1 MPEFKIRTPEGR
13 YFNVTV
19 PPGTSKE
26 EALAYA
32 QAHMPAPTG
41 ALDLAPNVYSPGT
54 EPGGIYDRIKS
65 AVSRASGGLLES
77 PKGFRGPGLL
87 SNLGSAIQGAT
98 KGASAENPQQ
108 VYDRTIPAFETMADI
123 FGTLGL
129 PAGHAL
135 TRMVT
140 GVGVPAGIALLGGKD
155 PLQRGIEGGAGQGIA
170 EILSG
175 AGRMGRLGSLANTAR
190 AEFEKKMAAQ
200 AGKVA
205 HDKSMLSALETLD
218 AQRHEKLV
226 SQLTQQHADLKGKM
240 EGEYAQQMSSRE
252 DLMAS
257 AIMEHAKASVPAWRE
272 FPSTAAGL
280 YSAVL
285 GKGKELLSSAF
296 DAALEAAK
304 GTARGKTVNIPVS
317 DVKTLDIAV
326 KAGTDRVLPKGDTD
340 LRMLVPVDAAE
351 LIDRLPGL
359 KNRALKARA
368 QQALSE
374 KDLGISPEALT
385 EYRVGKGTIEMADE
399 NKIFKWDEASK
410 THSVDADALAKGL
423 LSREHMD
430 TVQDRGMGHFDTYPG
445 LKAAKSGPQAPTIP
459 PLTLPEKPAPRGPLG
474 SPPPLISPDDSGAI
488 KEITLPG
495 SRYSRGAVTA
505 GALGTL
511 GGLFGAHHGAGS
523 GVLGAGGGALGYGLG
538 ASLPDKI
545 ITKTPMS
552 SREEVLM
559 ELLPLLLGSGLRNA
573 GASAS
578 ATGRSPEELAAID
591 AEINA
596 AAGARDPNLQLD
608 ITPTE

>member
-1 MPEFKIRTPEGR
+1 MPVFKVQTPEGR

-19 PPGTSKE
+19 PPGTSKD

-32 QAHMPAPTG
+32 QAHPPAPQG
-41 ALDLAPNVYSPGT
+41 ALDQAPNVYSPGT
-54 EPGGIYDRIKS
+54 EPGGIYDRLKKT
-65 AVSRASGGLLES
+65 VSSASGGLLAS

-87 SNLGSAIQGAT
+87 ANLGSAIQGAT
-98 KGASAENPQQ
+98 KGSAAENPQQ

-129 PAGHAL
+129 PAGGAL
-135 TRMVT
+135 TRMAT
-140 GVGVPAGIALLGGKD
+140 GIGVPALIATLGGKD

-175 AGRMGRLGSLANTAR
+175 AGKMGRLGSLANTAR
-190 AEFEKKMAAQ
+190 AAFEQKVAAQ

-218 AQRHEKLV
+218 VQRHEKLV
-226 SQLTQQHADLKGKM
+226 GQLTDQHTALKQKM

-252 DLMAS
+252 DLMAG
-257 AIMEHAKASVPAWRE
+257 AIMDHAKASVPAWADL
-272 FPSTAAGL
+272 PSTAAGL

-296 DAALEAAK
+296 QTALDAAKE
-304 GTARGKTVNIPVS
+304 TARGKTVNIPVS

-326 KAGTDRVLPKGDTD
+326 RPGTDRVLPTDHTD

-351 LIDRLPGL
+351 LIERLPGL

-368 QQALSE
+368 YQALSE
-374 KDLGISPEALT
+374 KDLGIAPEALT
-385 EYRVGKGTIEMADE
+385 EYRVGKGTIESANE
-399 NKIFKWDEASK
+399 NNIFKWDEASK
-410 THSVDADALAKGL
+410 THSVDPAALAKGL

-430 TVQDRGMGHFDTYPG
+430 TLQDRGMGHFDTYPG
-445 LKAAKSGPQAPTIP
+445 LQAAKSGPVAPVIP
-459 PLTLPEKPAPRGPLG
+459 PLQLPEPPPQRGPLG
-474 SPPPLISPDDSGAI
+474 SPPALISPDESGAI
-488 KEITLPG
+488 AGIKLPG
-495 SRYSRGAVTA
+495 TRYARGAITA

-511 GGLFGAHHGAGS
+511 GGLFGAHHGAGP
-523 GVLGAGGGALGYGLG
+523 GVLGAGSGALGYGIG

-545 ITKTPMS
+545 ITKAPMS
-552 SREEVLM
+552 AREEVLM
-559 ELLPLLLGSGLRNA
+559 ELLPLLLGGTLRNA

-578 ATGRSPEELAAID
+578 ATGRSPDELAAMD
-591 AEINA
+591 AEIA
-596 AAGARDPNLQLD
+596 AAPKNTPNLQLD
-608 ITPTE
+608 VTQKD